1 MTDCNEHQHAIHH
14 KLTDTVELHDLTVLH
29 RMAEEKACGVES
41 MQVEALSPEQASQL
55 RYELRVHQIALEMQ
69 NEELQR
75 MREALKA
82 SRARCI
88 ALYDQA
94 PVGYLTID
102 AQGKILEANLSA
114 AELLGVGRGGPTDKS
129 LAEFIAATDREIYD
143 RHFSALGESGQS
155 QICELRLLHA
165 DGTCFWARLQ
175 CTVGRQEDGT
185 RVYRCTLNDITARK
199 QSEQALRESEAM
211 YRSIFENAV
220 DGFFQSTPEGRFIS
234 VNPAFTEMLGYTSPA
249 ELVSAISDI
258 ARQYYADPEDRRR
271 YQQIL
276 EQSGNVHDFEFK
288 AVRKDGSQI
297 WVSNSTRACYD
308 PDGRLV
314 RYEGTIKDITA
325 RKLAQAERER
335 LLSAIEQAGEMF
347 LITDAQGIIRYVNPA
362 FEHITGYTRAET
374 VGRNPCLLKSG
385 QQDEAFYQSLWQTIS
400 SGRTW
405 QGRLVNRCKDGT
417 MITEEATI
425 SPVLD
430 AQGRIVSYVAVKRD
444 ITEHLRLA
452 DQFQQAQKMESVGR
466 LAGGVA
472 HDFNNMLGV
481 ILGYTEL
488 ALDKVDPADSLH
500 DDLTQIAK
508 AARRSNDI
516 TRQLLAFARKQT
528 ISPKVIDMNS
538 TVESTLK
545 MLRHLIGEDINLIW
559 KPGPGLWPIKI
570 DPSQL
575 DQILANLCVNARDAL
590 SDVGVIVIETRTVS
604 LDQAYCSDHRGF
616 IPGNYVKLAV
626 SDNGCGMDKATLA
639 NIFDPFFTTKAVG
652 QGTGLGLATVYGI
665 VKQNEGF
672 INAYSEPGH
681 GTTFKIYLPRHE
693 GATTEALNDQAVP
706 IPKGNGEM
714 ILLVED
720 DVSILRLSERI
731 LQDQGYTVLSATSPA
746 EALTQVRQQGGR
758 LDLLITDVVMPEM
771 NGRELSNQVHA
782 FCPDS
787 KVLFMSGYTADIIAH
802 RGVLDEGVQFIQK
815 PFSSRSLAAAV
826 QQVLNT

>member
-1 MTDCNEHQHAIHH
+1 MTHCNEHRYAVDRGLADAAALPDIAI
-14 KLTDTVELHDLTVLH
+14 LH
-29 RMAEEKACGVES
+29 RMAEEKAGDPAS
-41 MQVEALSPEQASQL
+41 MQMEALSPAQVRDVL
-55 RYELRVHQIALEMQ
+55 YELRVHKIALEMQ

-75 MREALKA
+75 TRGALAA
-82 SRARCI
+82 SQARCF

-94 PVGYLTID
+94 PVGYMTLD
-102 AQGKILEANLSA
+102 EQGRILEVNRAAAN
-114 AELLGVGRGGPTDKS
+114 LLGVVGDEAAGQALAAFILPVDLDIYGQHRKALCETGGP
-129 LAEFIAATDREIYD
+129 
-143 RHFSALGESGQS
+143 QV
-155 QICELRLLHA
+155 CELRLLHR
-165 DGTCFWARLQ
+165 DGTQFWTRLQ
-175 CTVGRQEDGT
+175 ATAGREEDGT
-185 RVYRCTLNDITARK
+185 TVYRCTLNDITARK
-199 QSEQALRESEAM
+199 DSEQALRESEAM

-234 VNPAFTEMLGYTSPA
+234 VNPAFADMLGYASPA

-258 ARQYYADPEDRRR
+258 ARQYYADPEDRHQ
-271 YQQIL
+271 YQQLL
-276 EQSGNVHDFEFK
+276 ERSGNVHDFEFR

-314 RYEGTIKDITA
+314 RYEGTVKDITA
-325 RKLAQAERER
+325 RRLAQAERER

-347 LITDAQGIIRYVNPA
+347 LITDAQGVIRYVNPA
-362 FEHITGYTRAET
+362 FERITGYTKAET
-374 VGRNPCLLKSG
+374 VGCNPRLLKSG
-385 QQDEAFYQSLWQTIS
+385 QQDPSFYRDLWQTIS

-417 MITEEATI
+417 LITEEATI
-425 SPVLD
+425 SPVID
-430 AQGRIVSYVAVKRD
+430 AQGRIVHYVAVKRD

-500 DDLTQIAK
+500 DDLTQIAS
-508 AARRSNDI
+508 AARRSHDI

-528 ISPKVIDMNS
+528 ISPKVIDMNA
-538 TVESTLK
+538 TVEGTLK

-559 KPGPGLWPIKI
+559 KPGSGLWPIKI

-590 SDVGVIVIETRTVS
+590 SDVGVIVIETRTVT
-604 LDQAYCSDHRGF
+604 LDQAYCADHRGF
-616 IPGNYVKLAV
+616 VPGQYVKLAV
-626 SDNGCGMDKATLA
+626 SDNGCGMDKAILA

-672 INAYSEPGH
+672 INVYSEPGH

-693 GATTEALNDQAVP
+693 GATTEGQNAQAVQ
-706 IPKGNGEM
+706 IPRGNGET
-714 ILLVED
+714 ILVVED
-720 DVSILRLSERI
+720 DASILKLATSI
-731 LQDQGYTVLSATSPA
+731 LKNQGYAVLSANTPA
-746 EALTQVRQQGGR
+746 EALAQAERHGGR
-758 LDLLITDVVMPEM
+758 LDLLFTDVVMPEM
-771 NGRELSNQVHA
+771 NGRELANQVHA
-782 FCPDS
+782 LCPDCRT
-787 KVLFMSGYTADIIAH
+787 LFMSGYTADIIAH
-802 RGVLDEGVQFIQK
+802 RGVLDEGVHFIQK
-815 PFSSRSLAAAV
+815 PFSSQGLAVAV
-826 QQVLNT
+826 QNVLNT